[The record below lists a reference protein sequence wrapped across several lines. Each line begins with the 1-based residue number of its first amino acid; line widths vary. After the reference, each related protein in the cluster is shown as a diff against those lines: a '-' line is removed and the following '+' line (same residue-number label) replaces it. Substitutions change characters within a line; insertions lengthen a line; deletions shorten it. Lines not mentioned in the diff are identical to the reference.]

1 MEEQINVTNFNV
13 DNIEPG
19 KIYNLYYEL
28 TDEELNNK
36 EQLATIINNLWNS
49 FMYNPTLDS
58 NIHLDR
64 NEKLITITTKLKD
77 NLIFKTA
84 TDGLKSSVNFLGQA
98 VTNIIKN
105 IINKE
110 PIAVTYMP
118 LTVKEAVAEY
128 QDYANTGNIVIQT
141 VTENPVI
148 ATVVDTTGNVVNA
161 VNDTFKNTA
170 KTLPY
175 LPYILVG
182 VGIIILLSYSNLSN
196 VSKLFKGNKNE

>member
-1 MEEQINVTNFNV
+1 MEEYINITNFNLN
-13 DNIEPG
+13 NIEAG
-19 KIYNLYYEL
+19 KLYTLYYEL

-36 EQLATIINNLWNS
+36 EKLGNIINNLWNN
-49 FMYNPTLDS
+49 FIYNPTLDS

-64 NEKLITITTKLKD
+64 QEKIITITTKLKD
-77 NLIFKTA
+77 NLIFKTV
-84 TDGLKSSVNFLGQA
+84 TDGLKSSVNILGQA
-98 VTNIIKN
+98 ITNIVKN

-118 LTVKEAVAEY
+118 LTTKEAIAEY
-128 QDYANTGNIVIQT
+128 QDYANTGNTIIQT
-141 VTENPVI
+141 LTENPVI

-175 LPYILVG
+175 LPYILLG
-182 VGIIILLSYSNLSN
+182 VGIVILLSYGNLSN
-196 VSKLFKGNKNE
+196 VAKLFKGNKNE

>member
-1 MEEQINVTNFNV
+1 MEEYINVTNFNV
-13 DNIEPG
+13 NNIEAG
-19 KIYNLYYEL
+19 KLYTLYYEL

-36 EQLATIINNLWNS
+36 EKLGNIINNLWDN
-49 FMYNPTLDS
+49 FIYNPTLDS

-64 NEKLITITTKLKD
+64 QEKIITITTKLKD
-77 NLIFKTA
+77 NLIFKTV
-84 TDGLKSSVNFLGQA
+84 TDGLKSSVNILGQA
-98 VTNIIKN
+98 VTNIVKN

-118 LTVKEAVAEY
+118 LTTKEAIAEY
-128 QDYANTGNIVIQT
+128 QDYANTGNTVIQT

-182 VGIIILLSYSNLSN
+182 VGIVILLSYGNLSN
-196 VSKLFKGNKNE
+196 VAKLFKGNKNE